1 MVSGLKAFL
10 KQNKKGEETKDVLLP
25 SFEEPVEI
33 RVLSAR
39 EADLINDRC
48 FVNKPGRNGR
58 QERVF
63 DGVKYNRE
71 ICIASIVVPDLNDK
85 ELQDSYGTMGASEL
99 FGTMF
104 NWGESA
110 LILEAVTELS
120 GINQTFQD
128 KVDEAKN

>member
-1 MVSGLKAFL
+1 MVSGLQAFL

-25 SFEEPVEI
+25 SFEEPVKI

-63 DGVKYNRE
+63 DGVNITVKSVLRLSWFLTSTIKNCKILME
-71 ICIASIVVPDLNDK
+71 QWELLSCSVPCSI
-85 ELQDSYGTMGASEL
+85 GAK
-99 FGTMF
+99 
-104 NWGESA
+104 A
-110 LILEAVTELS
+110 P
-120 GINQTFQD
+120 
-128 KVDEAKN
+128 

>member
-1 MVSGLKAFL
+1 MVSGLQAFL

-25 SFEEPVEI
+25 SFEEPVKI

-85 ELQDSYGTMGASEL
+85 ELQDSYG
-99 FGTMF
+99 
-104 NWGESA
+104 GESA

>member
-1 MVSGLKAFL
+1 MVSGLQAFL

-25 SFEEPVEI
+25 SFEEPVKI

-71 ICIASIVVPDLNDK
+71 ICIASIV
-85 ELQDSYGTMGASEL
+85 
-99 FGTMF
+99 
-104 NWGESA
+104 
-110 LILEAVTELS
+110 LILTIKNCKILMEQWELLS
-120 GINQTFQD
+120 YSAPCLIG
-128 KVDEAKN
+128 AKAP